1 MYIMVR
7 SSGLR
12 IIGKTSSV
20 ADFNLI
26 HWNMVNNSKYL
37 VDVYKLISNSSIVYY
52 FNILDNT
59 DNIEW
64 QRLPKK
70 AIY

>member
-26 HWNMVNNSKYL
+26 HWNMVNNTKYL

>member
-26 HWNMVNNSKYL
+26 HWNMVNNTKYL

-52 FNILDNT
+52 FNILDNIDHIVT
-59 DNIEW
+59 KIT
-64 QRLPKK
+64 
-70 AIY
+70 

>member
-52 FNILDNT
+52 FNILDNIDHIVT
-59 DNIEW
+59 KIT
-64 QRLPKK
+64 
-70 AIY
+70 